1 MWPVVILLFGG
12 GILFAKK
19 GINYMKNQNIGLN
32 NKNFFFFPSSFNK
45 NLNNLFLKNDMKGF
59 ERNMSKSEAY
69 KILNINPTS
78 NKEKIRE
85 VHKQLMLKNHP
96 DNGGST
102 YIAAKVNE
110 AKDVLLK

>member
-1 MWPVVILLFGG
+1 MWPVVMLLFGG
-12 GILFAKK
+12 GVLFVKK
-19 GINYMKNQNIGLN
+19 GLNYVKNQGIQLN
-32 NKNFFFFPSSFNK
+32 SKRSFFPSGFNK
-45 NLNNLFLKNDMKGF
+45 NLNNLFLKNDLKGF
-59 ERNMSKSEAY
+59 ERNMSKSEAF
-69 KILNINPTS
+69 KILNINPTT

-110 AKDVLLK
+110 AKDILLK

>member
-1 MWPVVILLFGG
+1 MLLFGG
-12 GILFAKK
+12 GVLCARKGMKFIKDQNLNVNKKKLFFSA
-19 GINYMKNQNIGLN
+19 
-32 NKNFFFFPSSFNK
+32 NFRNK
-45 NLNNLFLKNDMKGF
+45 NLNIFAKNDLKGF
-59 ERNMSKSEAY
+59 EKTMTRSEAL
-69 KILNINPTS
+69 KILNISPTA

-110 AKDVLLK
+110 AKDLLLK

>member
-1 MWPVVILLFGG
+1 MWPVVMLLFGG
-12 GILFAKK
+12 GVLFAKK
-19 GINYMKNQNIGLN
+19 GINYVKNQKINLN
-32 NKNFFFFPSSFNK
+32 NKKFFFPSNFNT
-45 NLNNLFLKNDMKGF
+45 NLNIFLKNDLKGF

-69 KILNINPTS
+69 KILNINPTT

>member
-12 GILFAKK
+12 GILFAKR
-19 GINYMKNQNIGLN
+19 GMNYMKNQKLNLN
-32 NKNFFFFPSSFNK
+32 NKNFFFPSGFSK
-45 NLNNLFLKNDMKGF
+45 NFNNLFLKNDMKGF

-78 NKEKIRE
+78 NKDRIRE

>member
-19 GINYMKNQNIGLN
+19 GMNYLKNQKINPS
-32 NKNFFFFPSSFNK
+32 NKNFFSPSGFNK
-45 NLNNLFLKNDMKGF
+45 GLGSLFLKNDMRGF

-69 KILNINPTS
+69 KILNINPTT
-78 NKEKIRE
+78 NRDRIRE

>member
-1 MWPVVILLFGG
+1 MWPFVILVFGG
-12 GILFAKK
+12 GVLFAKK
-19 GINYMKNQNIGLN
+19 GLNYMKNYKIGISNSKNLSAPYNFNI
-32 NKNFFFFPSSFNK
+32 FFNK
-45 NLNNLFLKNDMKGF
+45 LMLKNDLKGF
-59 ERNMSKSEAY
+59 ERTMSKSEAY
-69 KILNINPTS
+69 KILNLTPTS

-110 AKDVLLK
+110 AKDILLK

>member
-1 MWPVVILLFGG
+1 MWPVVMLLFGG

-19 GINYMKNQNIGLN
+19 GIKYVKNQKIILH
-32 NKNFFFFPSSFNK
+32 NKKFFFPSSFNA
-45 NLNNLFLKNDMKGF
+45 NLNIFLKNDLKGF

-69 KILNINPTS
+69 KILNINPTT